1 MPETQR
7 SRLETIFLAAIELP
21 VGEQEDFLAREC
33 AASPELMPVVRE
45 MLAAERST
53 RDDPAWGGPAWDSA
67 QLRFGPYRVLGCLGS
82 GGMSVVYPPFAMTM
96 NFDTAWPSRRFRAGC

>member
-1 MPETQR
+1 MGLHLKCPSLQ
-7 SRLETIFLAAIELP
+7 
-21 VGEQEDFLAREC
+21 EQEDFLAREC